1 MKELKQQVII
11 EEHPDIEINYVEDTN
26 VTQGGTQDGTQD
38 GTHGGT
44 QEEDLD
50 TWIEE
55 QVATYPKIT
64 TEELASQSGKGIR
77 TIKRHIAKM
86 KKL

>member
-26 VTQGGTQDGTQD
+26 VTQDVTQDVTQGGTQDK
-38 GTHGGT
+38 
-44 QEEDLD
+44 ELD
-50 TWIEE
+50 AWIEE

-64 TEELASQSGKGIR
+64 TEELAS
-77 TIKRHIAKM
+77 
-86 KKL
+86 

>member
-11 EEHPDIEINYVEDTN
+11 EEHPDIEINYVEDAN
-26 VTQGGTQDGTQD
+26 VPQDVPQNVP
-38 GTHGGT
+38 

>member
-1 MKELKQQVII
+1 MQMSLKMS
-11 EEHPDIEINYVEDTN
+11 
-26 VTQGGTQDGTQD
+26 
-38 GTHGGT
+38 
-44 QEEDLD
+44 LK

>member
-11 EEHPDIEINYVEDTN
+11 EEHPDIEINYA
-26 VTQGGTQDGTQD
+26 QD
-38 GTHGGT
+38 
-44 QEEDLD
+44 EDLD

>member
-11 EEHPDIEINYVEDTN
+11 EGHPDIEINYVEDAN
-26 VTQGGTQDGTQD
+26 VPQGGTQD

-44 QEEDLD
+44 QDEDLD

>member
-11 EEHPDIEINYVEDTN
+11 EEHP
-26 VTQGGTQDGTQD
+26 
-38 GTHGGT
+38 
-44 QEEDLD
+44 EDLD

>member
-26 VTQGGTQDGTQD
+26 VPQG

-44 QEEDLD
+44 QDEDLD

>member
-11 EEHPDIEINYVEDTN
+11 EEHPDIEINYVEDAN
-26 VTQGGTQDGTQD
+26 VPQDVPQD
-38 GTHGGT
+38 VP

>member
-11 EEHPDIEINYVEDTN
+11 EEHPDIEINYVEDAN
-26 VTQGGTQDGTQD
+26 VPHHGGTQD
-38 GTHGGT
+38 
-44 QEEDLD
+44 EDLD

>member
-11 EEHPDIEINYVEDTN
+11 EEHPDIEINYV
-26 VTQGGTQDGTQD
+26 
-38 GTHGGT
+38 
-44 QEEDLD
+44 EDLD

>member
-11 EEHPDIEINYVEDTN
+11 EEHPDIEINYVEDAN
-26 VTQGGTQDGTQD
+26 VPQD
-38 GTHGGT
+38 
-44 QEEDLD
+44 EDLD

>member
-11 EEHPDIEINYVEDTN
+11 EEHPDIEINYVEDAN
-26 VTQGGTQDGTQD
+26 VPQD
-38 GTHGGT
+38 
-44 QEEDLD
+44 EDLD

-77 TIKRHIAKM
+77 TIKHHIAKM

>member
-26 VTQGGTQDGTQD
+26 VTQGGTQDGP
-38 GTHGGT
+38 HGGT
-44 QEEDLD
+44 QDEDLD

>member
-11 EEHPDIEINYVEDTN
+11 EGHPDIEINYVEDAN
-26 VTQGGTQDGTQD
+26 VPQDVPQD
-38 GTHGGT
+38 
-44 QEEDLD
+44 EDLD

>member
-11 EEHPDIEINYVEDTN
+11 EEHPA
-26 VTQGGTQDGTQD
+26 QD
-38 GTHGGT
+38 
-44 QEEDLD
+44 EDLD

>member
-11 EEHPDIEINYVEDTN
+11 EEHPDIEINYVEDAN
-26 VTQGGTQDGTQD
+26 VPQDVHQD
-38 GTHGGT
+38 VP
-44 QEEDLD
+44 QDEDLD

>member
-1 MKELKQQVII
+1 MSVQEFICRFLKTSHY
-11 EEHPDIEINYVEDTN
+11 ERTETTSHS
-26 VTQGGTQDGTQD
+26 QD
-38 GTHGGT
+38 
-44 QEEDLD
+44 EDLD

>member
-26 VTQGGTQDGTQD
+26 VTQDVPQDVPQD
-38 GTHGGT
+38 
-44 QEEDLD
+44 EDLD

>member
-26 VTQGGTQDGTQD
+26 VTQGGTQDGT
-38 GTHGGT
+38 HGGT
-44 QEEDLD
+44 QDEDLD

>member
-11 EEHPDIEINYVEDTN
+11 EEHPDIEINYVEDAS
-26 VTQGGTQDGTQD
+26 VTQGDTQDGTQD
-38 GTHGGT
+38 
-44 QEEDLD
+44 EDLD

>member
-11 EEHPDIEINYVEDTN
+11 EEHPDIEINYVEDAN
-26 VTQGGTQDGTQD
+26 VPQDVPQD
-38 GTHGGT
+38 VP
-44 QEEDLD
+44 QEEDIY

>member
-1 MKELKQQVII
+1 MQMSLKMS
-11 EEHPDIEINYVEDTN
+11 
-26 VTQGGTQDGTQD
+26 
-38 GTHGGT
+38 
-44 QEEDLD
+44 LKR
-50 TWIEE
+50 IEE